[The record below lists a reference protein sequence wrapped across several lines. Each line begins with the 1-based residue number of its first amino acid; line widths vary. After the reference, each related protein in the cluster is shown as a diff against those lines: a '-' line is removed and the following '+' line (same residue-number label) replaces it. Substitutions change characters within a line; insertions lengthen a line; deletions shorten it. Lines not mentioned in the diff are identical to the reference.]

1 MNYSLILRIA
11 WRQILSRSNSG
22 FVRTVSFLSIA
33 GIAIGVAALLILHS
47 FMDGF
52 SGTIMEH
59 LAAIQ
64 PPLEVR
70 VPGGYPVE
78 EADLLFVENL
88 ADSLDEIS
96 GVSAVLEKT
105 VVAAGNSGDVAGVRI
120 RGVDWNVEPHLISSD
135 RLDEM
140 NISGRGAVL
149 GHALATRLGVSAGD
163 SIRFASTDVTEF
175 SSMGRLLV
183 DTIIPVEVSA
193 VIDYGIDE
201 YNSSIILTDLTT
213 ASLLFREDIT
223 ATSLSVGIVPGSD
236 PLHTAEK
243 VSDILRAS
251 YINDDCNYMV
261 CDAFI
266 SRHKNLFAALG
277 LEKTG
282 MSIVLALISVV
293 ALLNLLSALN
303 MIALEHRR
311 DTGVLRAMGASPGA
325 VLSTGLMQGGIIG
338 LAGAFTGSLFA
349 VMTILIINNVF
360 PIRLEGSVYWIDV
373 LPGEI
378 QPVLILCIGG
388 ATVFACLFASLIP
401 AVYALSVS
409 PSKAVR
415 YE

>member
-1 MNYSLILRIA
+1 MNYPLILRIA

-22 FVRTVSFLSIA
+22 FVRTVSLLSIV
-33 GIAIGVAALLILHS
+33 GIAIGVAALLILHA

-70 VPGGYPVE
+70 APGGYPVE
-78 EADLLFVENL
+78 KTDLIFVENL
-88 ADSLDEIS
+88 ADSLDELTCIS
-96 GVSAVLEKT
+96 PVLEKT
-105 VVAAGNSGDVAGVRI
+105 AVAAGSSGDVAGVRV
-120 RGVDWNVEPHLISSD
+120 RGVDWDIEPSLVSSN
-135 RLDEM
+135 RLDGM
-140 NISGRGAVL
+140 NITGRGAVL
-149 GHALATRLGVSAGD
+149 GHSLAARLGVSDGD
-163 SIRFASTDVTEF
+163 SIRLASTDVTEF
-175 SSMGRLLV
+175 SAIGRLLV
-183 DTIIPVEVSA
+183 DTIVSVRVCA
-193 VIDYGIDE
+193 VIDYGIEE
-201 YNSSIILTDLTT
+201 YNSSIILTDLLT
-213 ASLLFREDIT
+213 ASFLFREDIT
-223 ATSLSVGIVPGSD
+223 ATSLSVGAAPGSD

-243 VSDILRAS
+243 VTAILRAS
-251 YINDDCNYMV
+251 YIDGDCNYMV

-282 MSIVLALISVV
+282 MSIVLALIGFV

-311 DTGVLRAMGASPGA
+311 DTGVLRAMGASPG
-325 VLSTGLMQGGIIG
+325 VVMSTGLMQGGIIG
-338 LAGAFTGSLFA
+338 MAGALSGSFFA
-349 VMTILIINNVF
+349 VMTIVVINGVF
-360 PIRLEGSVYWIDV
+360 PIRLESSVYWIDV
-373 LPGEI
+373 LHGEI

>member
-1 MNYSLILRIA
+1 MNYPLILRIA

-22 FVRTVSFLSIA
+22 FVRTVSLLSIV
-33 GIAIGVAALLILHS
+33 GIAIGVAALLILHA

-70 VPGGYPVE
+70 APGGYPVE

-88 ADSLDEIS
+88 ADSLDELTC
-96 GVSAVLEKT
+96 VSPVLEKT
-105 VVAAGNSGDVAGVRI
+105 AVAAGSSGDVAGIRVRGI
-120 RGVDWNVEPHLISSD
+120 DWDIEPSLVSSD
-135 RLDEM
+135 RLDGM
-140 NISGRGAVL
+140 NITGRGAVL
-149 GHALATRLGVSAGD
+149 GHSLATRLGVSAGD
-163 SIRFASTDVTEF
+163 SIRLASTDVTEF
-175 SSMGRLLV
+175 SAMGRLLV
-183 DTIIPVEVSA
+183 DTIISVRVCA
-193 VIDYGIDE
+193 VINYGIEE
-201 YNSSIILTDLTT
+201 YNSSIIFTDLIT
-213 ASLLFREDIT
+213 ASFLFREDIT
-223 ATSLSVGIVPGSD
+223 ATSLSVGTAPGSD
-236 PLHTAEK
+236 PLYTAEK
-243 VSDILRAS
+243 VTAILRAS
-251 YINDDCNYMV
+251 YIDGDCNYIV

-282 MSIVLALISVV
+282 MSIVLALISFV

-325 VLSTGLMQGGIIG
+325 VLSTGLVQGGIIG
-338 LAGAFTGSLFA
+338 LAGALSGSLFA
-349 VMTILIINNVF
+349 VMTILIINRVF
-360 PIRLEGSVYWIDV
+360 PIRLESSVYWIDV

>member
-1 MNYSLILRIA
+1 MNYPLTLRIA

-22 FVRTVSFLSIA
+22 FVRTVSLLSIV
-33 GIAIGVAALLILHS
+33 GIAIGVAALLILHA

-70 VPGGYPVE
+70 APGGYPIE
-78 EADLLFVENL
+78 EADLRFMENL
-88 ADSLDEIS
+88 ADSLDELT
-96 GVSAVLEKT
+96 GVSPVLEKT
-105 VVAAGNSGDVAGVRI
+105 VVAAGSSGDVAGVRV
-120 RGVDWNVEPHLISSD
+120 RGVDWDVEPSLVSSD
-135 RLDEM
+135 RLDRI
-140 NISGRGAVL
+140 NITGRGAVL
-149 GHALATRLGVSAGD
+149 GHSLATRLGISAGD
-163 SIRFASTDVTEF
+163 SIRLASTDATEF
-175 SSMGRLLV
+175 SAMGRLLV
-183 DTIIPVEVSA
+183 DTIVPVRVCA
-193 VIDYGIDE
+193 VINYGIDE
-201 YNSSIILTDLTT
+201 YNSTIILTDLIT
-213 ASLLFREDIT
+213 ASFLFREDIT
-223 ATSLSVGIVPGSD
+223 ATSLSVGAAPGSD

-243 VSDILRAS
+243 VTAILRAS
-251 YINDDCNYMV
+251 LIGDDCNYMV

-266 SRHKNLFAALG
+266 SRYKNLFAALG

-338 LAGAFTGSLFA
+338 LAGALSGSLFSI
-349 VMTILIINNVF
+349 MTILLINRVF
-360 PIRLEGSVYWIDV
+360 PIRLESSVYWIDI

-378 QPVLILCIGG
+378 QPLLILCIGG

-401 AVYALSVS
+401 AVYALSIS

>member
-1 MNYSLILRIA
+1 VSL
-11 WRQILSRSNSG
+11 
-22 FVRTVSFLSIA
+22 LSIA
-33 GIAIGVAALLILHS
+33 GIAIGVAALLILHA

-70 VPGGYPVE
+70 APGGYPVE

-88 ADSLDEIS
+88 ADSLDELTC
-96 GVSAVLEKT
+96 VSPVLEKT
-105 VVAAGNSGDVAGVRI
+105 AVAAGSSGDVAGVRI
-120 RGVDWNVEPHLISSD
+120 RGVDWDVEPSLVSSD
-135 RLDEM
+135 RLDKM
-140 NISGRGAVL
+140 NITGRGAVL
-149 GHALATRLGVSAGD
+149 GHSLATRLGVSAGD
-163 SIRFASTDVTEF
+163 SIRLASTDLTEF
-175 SSMGRLLV
+175 SAMGRLLV
-183 DTIIPVEVSA
+183 DTIVSA
-193 VIDYGIDE
+193 RVCAVINYGIEE
-201 YNSSIILTDLTT
+201 YNSSIILTDLIT
-213 ASLLFREDIT
+213 ASFLFGEDIT
-223 ATSLSVGIVPGSD
+223 ATSLSVGTAPGYD

-243 VSDILRAS
+243 VTAILRAS
-251 YINDDCNYMV
+251 YINGECNYMV

-266 SRHKNLFAALG
+266 SRHRNLFAALG

-282 MSIVLALISVV
+282 MSIVLALISFV

-325 VLSTGLMQGGIIG
+325 VLFTGLMQGGIIG
-338 LAGAFTGSLFA
+338 LAGALSGSLFA
-349 VMTILIINNVF
+349 VMTIFVINRVF
-360 PIRLEGSVYWIDV
+360 PIRLESSVYWIDV

>member
-1 MNYSLILRIA
+1 MNYSLIFRIA

-22 FVRTVSFLSIA
+22 FVRTVSLLSIA
-33 GIAIGVAALLILHS
+33 GIAIGVAALLILHA

-70 VPGGYPVE
+70 APGGYPVE
-78 EADLLFVENL
+78 EADLIFVESL
-88 ADSLDEIS
+88 VDSLDELTC
-96 GVSAVLEKT
+96 VSPVLEKT
-105 VVAAGNSGDVAGVRI
+105 VVAAGNSGDVAGIRV
-120 RGVDWNVEPHLISSD
+120 RGVDWDVEPHLVSSD
-135 RLDEM
+135 RLAGM
-140 NISGRGAVL
+140 NITGRGAVL
-149 GHALATRLGVSAGD
+149 GHSLATRLGVSAGD
-163 SIRFASTDVTEF
+163 SIRLASTDVTEF
-175 SSMGRLLV
+175 SAMGRLLV
-183 DTIIPVEVSA
+183 DTIISVRVYA
-193 VIDYGIDE
+193 VINYGIEE
-201 YNSSIILTDLTT
+201 YNSSIIFTDLIT

-223 ATSLSVGIVPGSD
+223 ATSLSVGIVPGYD
-236 PLHTAEK
+236 PFHTAEK
-243 VSDILRAS
+243 VSSILRAS
-251 YINDDCNYMV
+251 YIDGDCNYMV

-311 DTGVLRAMGASPGA
+311 DTGVLRAMGASPGV
-325 VLSTGLMQGGIIG
+325 VLSTGLLQGGIIG
-338 LAGAFTGSLFA
+338 LAGALTGSLFA
-349 VMTILIINNVF
+349 VMTIFVINRVF
-360 PIRLEGSVYWIDV
+360 PIRLESSVYWIDI
-373 LPGEI
+373 LQGEI

-401 AVYALSVS
+401 AVCALSVS